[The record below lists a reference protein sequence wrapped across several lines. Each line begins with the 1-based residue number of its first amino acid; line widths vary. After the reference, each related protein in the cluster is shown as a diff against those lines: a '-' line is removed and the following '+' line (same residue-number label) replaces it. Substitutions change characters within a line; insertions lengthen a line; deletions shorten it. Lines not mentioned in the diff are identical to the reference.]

1 MHHFHHDRHLHVFG
15 TYLMQGG
22 LREVFELSKLE
33 KGQSLS
39 PLISLLSHRGDF
51 IDLILL
57 LINVISVLICI
68 ISMLIY
74 VISVLINVIS
84 VLIYLISMLFVCRSS
99 RDEDQ
104 DSRCRFQAESRRQ
117 GI

>member
-1 MHHFHHDRHLHVFG
+1 MHHFHHDRHLHVFR

-39 PLISLLSHRGDF
+39 PLSHLIVGDF

-57 LINVISVLICI
+57 LINVISVLI
-68 ISMLIY
+68 Y
-74 VISVLINVIS
+74 VIS